1 MPSRWRRGV
10 QFLVTLGLLAGM
22 LACGG
27 SGGSASGDSDPTG
40 RVIPGTGPVTDS
52 ADAAARLLAQ
62 YLGLGDTRQAGP
74 VIGTG
79 DDPTVGVFAV
89 QPDPLPR
96 GTTIRPYFDA
106 AAYVLNR
113 PYYVF
118 FVDPNLLANFE
129 HLAYY
134 LYVRPTDGA
143 IFESVVHSWPVVNG
157 ASRLVSEAD
166 RLANAV
172 YYHEDFAMM
181 LNPPAGRQAPVLS
194 GASTGALIVASEE
207 ARRQGDIDNAA
218 EYLQNLT
225 GEANPL
231 SVLWE
236 KHPDQFDKDDFARQ
250 LRESSAG
257 LGANDKYFLFLA
269 THGSAPPNSQV
280 QIGSDNVGY
289 EELCRLINENVSAGH
304 INIFNA
310 ACFGGNMDAVFAQWD
325 AQTDKAVH
333 WFTDTDASHPSY
345 SAPDTIGLK
354 CALMQMQEALDAARS
369 DGVVTLA
376 EIEQAMQDLE
386 LTADEI
392 LEKICDA
399 AGIDPDDPNPPAW
412 KEDIEQDDPGDD
424 PWPRPGEPGTG
435 GFDPAPPT
443 PLEVPQFVL
452 DLLEQLRR
460 ARLDDDPVQLGP
472 LYHPDYLYNGRN
484 HNQITRPAQGQDV
497 TALQFTQIQ
506 VQGLGGDD
514 IFNVDFRST
523 TQVPGTLPIVSDQE
537 GSRQFR
543 IEGGPAAPLI
553 TSDRL
558 VLWTQFDRGGALGLQ
573 AQPPGAPVIQPP
585 VVVGGTPFQ
594 VDSFFDVFY
603 DISLSGL
610 GGDDALHV
618 ETTASFL
625 RNNRQLAG
633 TQVDSVFAT
642 LGSNTVQL
650 QRQGSTDTY
659 VGDVPIPRQLG
670 RWVLSISASSRIAN
684 GQTSDFVSSAVG
696 RSIEVR
702 IVP

>member
-10 QFLVTLGLLAGM
+10 QFLVTLGLLAGL

-27 SGGSASGDSDPTG
+27 SGGGGESDPTG
-40 RVIPGTGPVTDS
+40 RVIPGTGPVVDA
-52 ADAAARLLAQ
+52 ADAASRLLSQ
-62 YLGLGDTRQAGP
+62 YLGLSNTRQGGP

-79 DDPTVGVFAV
+79 DEPAVGVFAV
-89 QPDPLPR
+89 QSDALPR
-96 GTTIRPYFDA
+96 GTTIRPYFEADN
-106 AAYVLNR
+106 YILNR

-118 FVDPNLLANFE
+118 FVDPNLIANFE

-143 IFESVVHSWPVVNG
+143 MIEQVAYSWPVVDG
-157 ASRLVSEAD
+157 TSRLVSEAD

-218 EYLQNLT
+218 EYLQDLT

-231 SVLWE
+231 SVLWQ
-236 KHPDQFDKDDFARQ
+236 KHPDEFDKDDFAKK
-250 LRESSAG
+250 LRDTSEG
-257 LGANDKYFLFLA
+257 LGPNDKYFLFLA
-269 THGSAPPNSQV
+269 THGSRPPNSQV
-280 QIGSDNVGY
+280 QIGSDTVGY
-289 EELCRLINENVSAGH
+289 EELCRLLNENVSAGH

-376 EIEQAMQDLE
+376 EIEQAMKELE

-399 AGIDPDDPNPPAW
+399 AGIAPDDPNPPAW
-412 KEDIEQDDPGDD
+412 KEDIERDDPGND
-424 PWPRPGEPGTG
+424 PYPRPGEPGAG
-435 GFDPAPPT
+435 GFDPAPP
-443 PLEVPQFVL
+443 PPIEVPQHIL

-460 ARLDDDPVQLGP
+460 ARLDDDPIQLGP

-484 HNQITRPAQGQDV
+484 HDQITRPAQGQDV

-514 IFNVDFRST
+514 VFNVDFRST
-523 TQVPGTLPIVSDQE
+523 TQVPGTLPIASDQE
-537 GSRQFR
+537 GARQFR
-543 IEGGPAAPLI
+543 IEGGPAAPHI
-553 TSDRL
+553 TSERL
-558 VLWTQFDRGGALGLQ
+558 VLWTQFDRGGPLGLQ
-573 AQPPGAPVIQPP
+573 TQPPNPPVIQPP
-585 VVVGGTPFQ
+585 VRVGNPPLQ
-594 VDSFFDVFY
+594 VDSFFDVFHE
-603 DISLSGL
+603 ISLSGL
-610 GGDDALHV
+610 GGTDSLRV
-618 ETTASFL
+618 ETVITFL
-625 RNNRQLAG
+625 PTNRQLTG
-633 TQVDSVFAT
+633 TQVDGVFAS
-642 LGSNTVQL
+642 LGGSTVQL
-650 QRQGSTDTY
+650 PRQGSTNTY
-659 VGDVPIPRQLG
+659 AGEVPIPRQVGL
-670 RWVLSISASSRIAN
+670 WVLSISASSRIAN
-684 GQTSDFVSSAVG
+684 SQTGDFVSAATG
-696 RSIEVR
+696 RSIEIRV
-702 IVP
+702 VP